1 MLSACGGVQ
10 DSAVPQP
17 KHIAYI
23 SAVGDEGALKHLVA
37 TDPSNYTSIGL
48 YRQLPAQHPILPPSN
63 RIARVDGSVLA
74 ARSAH
79 GIASRLV
86 SAIDGSCTRT
96 VPCRSGLVAIDDI
109 ASEFAGKAGANLLAA
124 MQNLQG
130 QESPRGGSYAD
141 RVIMYLDFD
150 MLSDLGNPD
159 HAAEWKDAIAAAA
172 LGNSMWL
179 EMYDSTG
186 VGTMNMVSLAQWEEI
201 PRDATVSL
209 TAAGASES
217 QIHLM
222 IGPWVGRVRGQTA
235 RDCRDTLTCVWH
247 AASATPL
254 NQQLLQNGVGMYRYT
269 KEQLTAFCVFI
280 DTQDP
285 GAEPDPR
292 VRDDC
297 ASRLTRKR
305 VPRAPG
311 SADPLNWV
319 GMG

>member
-10 DSAVPQP
+10 DSAVPQQ

-23 SAVGDEGALKHLVA
+23 SELGDEGAFKHLVA
-37 TDPSNYTSIGL
+37 SGPSDYTSIGL
-48 YRQLPAQHPILPPSN
+48 YRQLPAQRAVLPPSN

-74 ARSAH
+74 AHSAH
-79 GIASRLV
+79 DIASRLV
-86 SAIDGSCTRT
+86 SALDGSCTRAM
-96 VPCRSGLVAIDDI
+96 PCSSGLVAIDDI

-150 MLSDLGNPD
+150 VLSDLGNPD
-159 HAAEWKDAIAAAA
+159 HAAKWKDAMAAAA

-186 VGTMNMVSLAQWEEI
+186 VGTMNMVSLAQWKEI
-201 PRDATVSL
+201 PRHATASL

-269 KEQLTAFCVFI
+269 REQLTAFCVFI

-292 VRDDC
+292 VRADC
-297 ASRLTRKR
+297 ARQLTGKR
-305 VPRAPG
+305 GHSAAESGDAP
-311 SADPLNWV
+311 N
-319 GMG
+319 